1 MRILYL
7 DLGMGAA
14 GDMLSAAL
22 LELFPEQE
30 RRKVL
35 DRLNSLGIPKV
46 QFKAE
51 PAVKCGISGTHMR
64 VLIDG
69 AEEGEAYH
77 SEAAEHEHDH
87 EHCHNHEHGEACDH
101 SHEHNH
107 DHNHGCGE
115 DRHSESDYCGSEA
128 HGHEHRHDEA
138 AGEACSHAAEHEHSH
153 GGHTHTHNSMAGIAH
168 ILNDH
173 MQLEESVK
181 ADVEAVYGLIA
192 EAESHVHGVPVTEI
206 HFHEVGNMDA
216 IADVT
221 AVSVMLSMLKPD
233 RIVASPVNTGGG
245 SVRCAH
251 GIMPVPAP
259 ATASLLE
266 DIPSYDSGIRGELLT
281 PTGAALI
288 RHFADS
294 FGSRPAMRIERV
306 GYGMGSKDFEAA
318 NCVRVILGE
327 STDDQGKDNN
337 PAPANAFKADN
348 AEDSASDKAA
358 RLSGS
363 ADTDGL
369 TDTVIELS
377 ANIDD
382 MSAEELGF
390 AFERLLEAGALDVWT
405 EAALMK
411 KQRQGVILKLLC
423 REDMRESIVRAI
435 FRYTSTIGVREA
447 VMHRYT
453 LRRETRE
460 YAVSCG
466 SIRAKHVSGYGV
478 EREKLEYEDLAAA
491 AAAKHISIAAV
502 RRQIEEEI

>member
-1 MRILYL
+1 M
-7 DLGMGAA
+7 
-14 GDMLSAAL
+14 
-22 LELFPEQE
+22 
-30 RRKVL
+30 V
-35 DRLNSLGIPKV
+35 
-46 QFKAE
+46 
-51 PAVKCGISGTHMR
+51 
-64 VLIDG
+64 
-69 AEEGEAYH
+69 
-77 SEAAEHEHDH
+77 
-87 EHCHNHEHGEACDH
+87 
-101 SHEHNH
+101 
-107 DHNHGCGE
+107 
-115 DRHSESDYCGSEA
+115 
-128 HGHEHRHDEA
+128 
-138 AGEACSHAAEHEHSH
+138 
-153 GGHTHTHNSMAGIAH
+153 GIAH

-173 MQLEESVK
+173 MQLEKSVK
-181 ADVEAVYGLIA
+181 ADIEAVYGLIA

-233 RIVASPVNTGGG
+233 RIVASPVNTGCG

-259 ATASLLE
+259 ATACLLE

-337 PAPANAFKADN
+337 PAPANALKADN

-363 ADTDGL
+363 SDTDGL

-423 REDMRESIVRAI
+423 REDTRESMVRAI

-491 AAAKHISIAAV
+491 AAARHISIAAV